1 MLSHPLHEEI
11 GTLIS
16 EQRFSGCEIKRD
28 PACTRKHECIGKQ
41 HISLFC
47 VEDPA
52 KKSRKTKYCDVD
64 LLIAKDRQVKVIV
77 EIEESNVR
85 PTQGFGKFLASASS
99 THYIHGT
106 EIYQMADEVL
116 FIQIL
121 DNSKLIKGKTS
132 KEAQWLNIEK
142 SIKEIVTTMGGKIK
156 IADYKLFFGNAAK
169 FRAGESGNGLLG
181 YIDNFL
187 KKGR

>member
-1 MLSHPLHEEI
+1 M
-11 GTLIS
+11 
-16 EQRFSGCEIKRD
+16 
-28 PACTRKHECIGKQ
+28 
-41 HISLFC
+41 
-47 VEDPA
+47 
-52 KKSRKTKYCDVD
+52 
-64 LLIAKDRQVKVIV
+64 
-77 EIEESNVR
+77 
-85 PTQGFGKFLASASS
+85 
-99 THYIHGT
+99 
-106 EIYQMADEVL
+106 
-116 FIQIL
+116 
-121 DNSKLIKGKTS
+121 IKGKTS